1 MGLAW
6 AAFHAR
12 QCHRVCGPRVAAR
25 AWERRRAVDT
35 EWTQGKVVFD
45 PETKS
50 AFDQQFRAVR
60 AIHFAMLLSLA
71 AYLVLGLVF
80 RPALAMASE
89 TEASGLLVQ
98 FFYAVCAGIALA
110 IFLLRKRL
118 IQPSRTGSATRQEA
132 ESWSRK
138 FRTGHIV
145 IYALCEAI
153 GVFGL
158 VALFVAGSQTHF
170 ISLILLSFALMFF
183 LRPKRVDSINS

>member
-1 MGLAW
+1 MPGNATGFAARGSPLARGSDGALW
-6 AAFHAR
+6 TLN
-12 QCHRVCGPRVAAR
+12 GPR
-25 AWERRRAVDT
+25 
-35 EWTQGKVVFD
+35 GKVVFD

-60 AIHFAMLLSLA
+60 VIHLAMLLSLA
-71 AYLVLGLVF
+71 AYLVLGLIL
-80 RPALAMASE
+80 RPALAIASE
-89 TEASGLLVQ
+89 TEVSGWLVKV
-98 FFYAVCAGIALA
+98 FYAVCAGIVLA

-118 IQPSRTGSATRQEA
+118 IQPLMAGSGTRQEA

-138 FRTGHIV
+138 FRAGHIV